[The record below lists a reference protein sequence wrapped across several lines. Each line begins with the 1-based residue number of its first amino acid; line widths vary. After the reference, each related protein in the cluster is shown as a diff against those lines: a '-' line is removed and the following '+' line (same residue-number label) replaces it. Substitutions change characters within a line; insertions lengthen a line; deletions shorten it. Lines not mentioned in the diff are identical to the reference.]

1 MQGHRE
7 VQLVSSVRESCQH
20 PIVIENPTNE
30 DVKVTKQQ
38 FIFTNDYLEITPDDI
53 VIKAHESREF
63 NINFRPLIISE
74 TQTDIVLKN
83 PILGEFKYNLALKGV
98 APITQYSLAFKCSLG
113 QDQMQTFKF
122 THFMK
127 KAVTYQIKIERADGP
142 GVCDFKIEGQPTVVA
157 PEADSFK
164 GVNFSV
170 NIKY

>member
-1 MQGHRE
+1 MALRAGVYKFSVTFKEKITGEYIFYQFAVTVE
-7 VQLVSSVRESCQH
+7 ECKDIEKFELVSSVRESCQH

-38 FIFTNDYLEITPDDI
+38 FIFTNDYLEITSDDI

-74 TQTDIVLKN
+74 TSTDIVLKN

-113 QDQMQTFKF
+113 QD
-122 THFMK
+122 
-127 KAVTYQIKIERADGP
+127 
-142 GVCDFKIEGQPTVVA
+142 
-157 PEADSFK
+157 
-164 GVNFSV
+164 
-170 NIKY
+170 